1 MSGYR
6 LGVDIGGTFTDFALF
21 DPAGAS
27 LHIHKCL
34 TTPDDPSRAVIDG
47 TVALLGRESVAIAD
61 LREVVHGT
69 TLVTNA
75 VIERKGA
82 RTGMLITE
90 GFRDIPDMR
99 EEKRYDVFDLRITFP
114 DPIVPRARR
123 REVSERMRFDGTVER
138 ALDVEAARVA
148 VQELVREEGIEA
160 LAICLLHAYANP
172 AHEEALRRMV
182 EASFPELFVSTSSEV
197 FPGWREFERFT
208 TTGINA
214 YAGPMFGRYL
224 QRIERGLGR
233 LGFRGR
239 LYVMSASG
247 GALTPPLARRLPV
260 RVIESGPAAGALIS
274 AVHGRALA
282 LANLLSFDMGG
293 TTAKGALVR
302 EGEAMKV
309 YALEVARAHE
319 FKAGSGL
326 PVRTPVIDMIE
337 IGAGGGSIAEPDA
350 RGTIR
355 VGPKSA
361 GASPGPACYG
371 LGGKEATLSDANLL
385 LGYLDPDYFLGG
397 EMPLDPSLAE
407 KAIARRVAEPLGLTL
422 ERAAFG
428 IHDIASED
436 VARAFRIHA
445 SERGFDYRSSSMVAF
460 GGSGPVHAIR
470 VAKKLGIPRVVFP
483 VAAGV
488 MSAIGL
494 LASPLAFEVAL
505 TRERFVGDLDD
516 PEFAATFAEVEAEAA
531 APLAEAGLH
540 ASRITLA
547 RSLDMHY
554 HGQGHE
560 IEVTLPP
567 TGFGISQ
574 LAELFRRRYEALFAF
589 APLDAPLVITTWKVE
604 ARAPDPGIGARY
616 SMRDPNAGA
625 APAVK
630 GVRPAWFPD
639 AYGWTDTA
647 VYDRY
652 ALRHGEAIDGPAL
665 VEERESTVVV
675 GPGDRLYV
683 DAAGNLIAVLD
694 SRRSDG
700 KIGESGESGNDT
712 SPAVSESRAEDPSP
726 PGPVQEGKP

>member
-1 MSGYR
+1 MSGFR

-21 DPAGAS
+21 DPVSGS
-27 LHIHKCL
+27 LYIHKCL
-34 TTPDDPSRAVIDG
+34 TTSDDPSRAVIDG
-47 TVALLGRESVAIAD
+47 AQALLERESVDIAD
-61 LREVVHGT
+61 LRDVVHGT

-75 VIERKGA
+75 LIERKGA
-82 RTGMLITE
+82 CTGMLITE

-114 DPIVPRARR
+114 DPIVRRARR
-123 REVSERMRFDGTVER
+123 REVRERMRFDGTVER
-138 ALDVEAARVA
+138 PLDLEAARAA
-148 VQELVREEGIEA
+148 VHDLVRGEGIDA

-172 AHEEALRRMV
+172 AHEHALRRMV
-182 EASFPELFVSTSSEV
+182 ETSFPALFVSTSAEV

-208 TTGINA
+208 TTSINA
-214 YAGPMFGRYL
+214 YAGPMFDRYL
-224 QRIERGLGR
+224 QRIESGLAA
-233 LGFRGR
+233 LGFRGH

-247 GALTPPLARRLPV
+247 GALTPSLARRLPV
-260 RVIESGPAAGALIS
+260 RVIESGPAAGAQMS
-274 AVHGRALA
+274 AVHGRALG
-282 LANLLSFDMGG
+282 LPNLLSFDMGG

-302 EGEAMKV
+302 EGAAMKV
-309 YALEVARAHE
+309 YALEVARQHE

-355 VGPKSA
+355 VGPRSA

-371 LGGKEATLSDANLL
+371 QGGEEATLSDANLV
-385 LGYLDPDYFLGG
+385 LGYLDPDFFLGG
-397 EMPLDPSLAE
+397 AMRLDRNRAE
-407 KAIARRVAEPLGLTL
+407 RAIATRVAEPLGLSL

-428 IHDIASED
+428 IHDIVSED

-505 TRERFVGDLDD
+505 TRKRFLRDLDD
-516 PEFAATFAEVEAEAA
+516 IEFANTFAEVESEAA
-531 APLAEAGLH
+531 APLVAAGLDT
-540 ASRITLA
+540 SRITIVRRLE
-547 RSLDMHY
+547 MHY

-560 IEVTLPP
+560 IEVTLPAAGSGVSP
-567 TGFGISQ
+567 
-574 LAELFRRRYEALFAF
+574 LADLFRRRYEALYAF
-589 APLDAPLVITTWKVE
+589 APLDSPLVITTWLVE
-604 ARAPDPGIGARY
+604 ALAPDPGIAANYSIGGPNADAAAAKKGAR
-616 SMRDPNAGA
+616 R
-625 APAVK
+625 
-630 GVRPAWFPD
+630 AWFPD
-639 AYGWTDTA
+639 AGAWVSTA

-652 ALRHGEAIDGPAL
+652 GFEAGNRVDGPAL
-665 VEERESTVVV
+665 IEERESTVVV
-675 GPGDRLYV
+675 GPGDRVRV
-683 DAAGNLIAVLD
+683 DSHGNLVAELAAIRSASDADHAVD
-694 SRRSDG
+694 DAPSAGFGADIEG
-700 KIGESGESGNDT
+700 
-712 SPAVSESRAEDPSP
+712 AAER
-726 PGPVQEGKP
+726 GGTQEYTP

>member
-1 MSGYR
+1 MNGYR

-21 DPAGAS
+21 DTRSAA
-27 LHIHKCL
+27 LRIHKCL
-34 TTPDDPSRAVIDG
+34 TTPDDPSRAVIEG
-47 TVALLGRESVAIAD
+47 AVALLERESVDIAD

-114 DPIVPRARR
+114 EPIVPRARR

-138 ALDVEAARVA
+138 PLDLEAARAA
-148 VQELVREEGIEA
+148 VHDLVREERIEA
-160 LAICLLHAYANP
+160 LAICLLHAYADA

-182 EASFPELFVSTSSEV
+182 EESFPDLFVSTSAEV

-208 TTGINA
+208 TTSINA
-214 YAGPMFGRYL
+214 CTGPMFGRYL
-224 QRIERGLGR
+224 RRIESGLAA

-239 LYVMSASG
+239 LHVMSASG
-247 GALTPPLARRLPV
+247 GALAPSLARRLPV
-260 RVIESGPAAGALIS
+260 RVIESGPAAGAGMS

-282 LANLLSFDMGG
+282 IPNLLSFDMGG

-302 EGEAMKV
+302 DGAAMKV

-337 IGAGGGSIAEPDA
+337 IGAGGGSIAEPDL

-355 VGPKSA
+355 VGPRSA
-361 GASPGPACYG
+361 GASPGPACYAR
-371 LGGKEATLSDANLL
+371 GGEDATLSDANLV
-385 LGYLDPDYFLGG
+385 LGYLDPEFFLGG
-397 EMPLDPSLAE
+397 EMRLDRGLAE
-407 KAIARRVAEPLGLTL
+407 RAIATRIARPLALTL

-428 IHDIASED
+428 VHDIVSED

-470 VAKKLGIPRVVFP
+470 VARKLGIPRVVFP

-505 TRERFVGDLDD
+505 TRERFVRDLDD
-516 PEFAATFAEVEAEAA
+516 AEIAAAFAEVEAEAA
-531 APLAEAGLH
+531 APLLASGLD
-540 ASRITLA
+540 ASRITMV
-547 RSLDMHY
+547 RRLDMHY

-560 IEVTLPP
+560 IEVTLPAAVP
-567 TGFGISQ
+567 GVRGLSDR
-574 LAELFRRRYEALFAF
+574 FRRRYEALYAF

-604 ARAPDPGIGARY
+604 ARAPDPGIAASYSTGAP
-616 SMRDPNAGA
+616 DDGA
-625 APAVK
+625 PSARK
-630 GVRPAWFPD
+630 GERRAWFPD
-639 AYGWTDTA
+639 AQGWVDAA

-652 ALRHGEAIDGPAL
+652 ALAKGSVVEGPAL
-665 VEERESTVVV
+665 IEERESTVVV
-675 GPGDRLYV
+675 GPGDRVRVDPYGNLV
-683 DAAGNLIAVLD
+683 AELDTVGRRAEDAAGAD
-694 SRRSDG
+694 DG
-700 KIGESGESGNDT
+700 SAAGLG
-712 SPAVSESRAEDPSP
+712 A
-726 PGPVQEGKP
+726 QLEGAAARGGAWEGGR

>member
-21 DPAGAS
+21 DEAGGS
-27 LHIHKCL
+27 LCIHKCL
-34 TTPDDPSRAVIDG
+34 TTPEDPSRAVIEG
-47 TVALLGRESVAIAD
+47 AVALLERESVDVAN

-114 DPIVPRARR
+114 EPIVARARR
-123 REVSERMRFDGTVER
+123 REVSERMRYDGTVER
-138 ALDVEAARVA
+138 PLDLESARSA
-148 VQELVREEGIEA
+148 VQALVREEGIEA

-172 AHEEALRRMV
+172 AHEEALRRMT
-182 EASFPELFVSTSSEV
+182 EASFPGLFVSTSAEV

-214 YAGPMFGRYL
+214 FTGPMFDRYL
-224 QRIERGLGR
+224 ERIESGLST

-247 GALTPPLARRLPV
+247 GALTPTHARRLPV
-260 RVIESGPAAGALIS
+260 RVIESGPAAGAQMS
-274 AVHGRALA
+274 AVHGRALT
-282 LANLLSFDMGG
+282 LPNLLSFDMGG

-302 EGEAMKV
+302 EGAAMKV
-309 YALEVARAHE
+309 YSLEVARAHE

-337 IGAGGGSIAEPDA
+337 IGAGGGSIAEPDT

-361 GASPGPACYG
+361 GARPGPACYG
-371 LGGKEATLSDANLL
+371 QGGREATLSDANLV

-397 EMPLDPSLAE
+397 AMRLDPSRAE
-407 KAIARRVAEPLGLTL
+407 TAITERIAKPLGLSL

-428 IHDIASED
+428 IHDIVSED

-470 VAKKLGIPRVVFP
+470 VARKLGIPRVVFP

-505 TRERFVGDLDD
+505 TRERFVRETDD
-516 PEFAATFAEVEAEAA
+516 AEFLATFAEVESEAS
-531 APLAEAGLH
+531 APLVDAGLN
-540 ASRITLA
+540 ASRITLE
-547 RSLDMHY
+547 RRLDMHY

-560 IEVTLPP
+560 IEVTLPHA
-567 TGFGISQ
+567 GFGVSR
-574 LAELFRRRYEALFAF
+574 LAGLFRERYEALYAF

-604 ARAPDPGIGARY
+604 ARAPDPGISAGYSIDRPSSDAR
-616 SMRDPNAGA
+616 
-625 APAVK
+625 PART
-630 GVRPAWFPD
+630 GERRAWFPD
-639 AYGWTDTA
+639 SDAWVSAA
-647 VYDRY
+647 VYDRN
-652 ALRHGEAIDGPAL
+652 ALPTGCVVEGPAF
-665 VEERESTVVV
+665 VEERESTVVI
-675 GPGDRLYV
+675 GPGDRAEV
-683 DAAGNLIAVLD
+683 DANGNLVAELD
-694 SRRSDG
+694 GAR
-700 KIGESGESGNDT
+700 
-712 SPAVSESRAEDPSP
+712 PADSP
-726 PGPVQEGKP
+726 PRRGDARPGARRVARDAGASAREEAQGGRQ

>member
-1 MSGYR
+1 MSEYR

-21 DPAGAS
+21 DGAS
-27 LHIHKCL
+27 TSLQIHKCL

-47 TVALLGRESVAIAD
+47 TVALLERESVDIAD

-69 TLVTNA
+69 TLVTNS
-75 VIERKGA
+75 VIERTGA

-114 DPIVPRARR
+114 EPIVPRAWR
-123 REVSERMRFDGTVER
+123 REVSERMRFDGTVECP
-138 ALDVEAARVA
+138 LDIEAARAA
-148 VQELVREEGIEA
+148 VHELVREERIEA

-182 EASFPELFVSTSSEV
+182 DEYFPELFVSTSAEV
-197 FPGWREFERFT
+197 FPGWREFERFST
-208 TTGINA
+208 TSINA
-214 YAGPMFGRYL
+214 YTGPMFGHYL
-224 QRIERGLGR
+224 ERIESGLAA

-247 GALTPPLARRLPV
+247 GALTPALARRLPV
-260 RVIESGPAAGALIS
+260 RVIESGPAAGAQMS

-282 LANLLSFDMGG
+282 LPNLLSFDMGG

-302 EGEAMKV
+302 EGAAMKV
-309 YALEVARAHE
+309 YALEVARQHE
-319 FKAGSGL
+319 FKSGSGL

-371 LGGKEATLSDANLL
+371 QGGRDATLSDANLV

-397 EMPLDPSLAE
+397 EMRLDRSLAE
-407 KAIARRVAEPLGLTL
+407 RVITDRVAMPLGLAL

-428 IHDIASED
+428 IHDIVSED

-505 TRERFVGDLDD
+505 TRERFVGDLDET
-516 PEFAATFAEVEAEAA
+516 EFEATFSEVESEAA
-531 APLAEAGLH
+531 APLIAAGLGT
-540 ASRITLA
+540 SRITKV
-547 RSLDMHY
+547 RRLDMHY

-560 IEVTLPP
+560 IEVTLSADDS
-567 TGFGISQ
+567 GVDR
-574 LAELFRRRYEALFAF
+574 LADLFRRRYEALYAF

-604 ARAPDPGIGARY
+604 ARAPDPGIGAHY
-616 SMRDPNAGA
+616 SMSSSNSSA
-625 APAVK
+625 ASAAK
-630 GVRPAWFPD
+630 GVRRAWFPD
-639 AYGWTDTA
+639 TGGWMSTP
-647 VYDRY
+647 VYERY
-652 ALRHGEAIDGPAL
+652 AFQAGDAVGGPAL
-665 VEERESTVVV
+665 IEERESTVVI
-675 GPGDRLYV
+675 GPGDRVHV
-683 DAAGNLIAVLD
+683 DAAGNLVAELD
-694 SRRSDG
+694 ALRAESNSDCA
-700 KIGESGESGNDT
+700 GNDARCT
-712 SPAVSESRAEDPSP
+712 GTGTGVEGGPARDRTREDAR
-726 PGPVQEGKP
+726 

>member
-1 MSGYR
+1 MSKYR

-21 DPAGAS
+21 DESGTS
-27 LHIHKCL
+27 LRIHKCL

-47 TVALLGRESVAIAD
+47 TVALLERESVEIGD

-114 DPIVPRARR
+114 DPIVPRAWR
-123 REVSERMRFDGTVER
+123 REVRERMRFDGTVER
-138 ALDVEAARVA
+138 PLDVEAARSA
-148 VQELVREEGIEA
+148 VHDLVHGENIEA

-172 AHEEALRRMV
+172 AHEQALRRMV
-182 EASFPELFVSTSSEV
+182 EASWPDLFVSTSAEV

-224 QRIERGLGR
+224 GRIESGLAA
-233 LGFRGR
+233 LGFRGH

-247 GALTPPLARRLPV
+247 GTLTPTLARRLPV
-260 RVIESGPAAGALIS
+260 RVIESGPAAGARMC

-282 LANLLSFDMGG
+282 LSSLLSFDMGG

-302 EGEAMKV
+302 EGAAMKV
-309 YALEVARAHE
+309 YALEVARAHD

-355 VGPKSA
+355 VGPRSA

-371 LGGKEATLSDANLL
+371 QGGTQATLSDANLA

-397 EMPLDPSLAE
+397 EMRLDRSRAE
-407 KAIARRVAEPLGLTL
+407 KAIEDRVAKPLGLTL

-428 IHDIASED
+428 IHDIVSED
-436 VARAFRIHA
+436 VGRAFRIHA

-460 GGSGPVHAIR
+460 GGNGPVHAIR
-470 VAKKLGIPRVVFP
+470 VARKLGIPRVVFP

-505 TRERFVGDLDD
+505 TRERFVRDLDD
-516 PEFAATFAEVEAEAA
+516 SEFSATFAEVEAEAA
-531 APLAEAGLH
+531 APLVAAGLDP
-540 ASRITLA
+540 SRITVV
-547 RSLDMHY
+547 RHLDMHY

-560 IEVTLPP
+560 IEVTL
-567 TGFGISQ
+567 SADDSEVDR
-574 LAELFRRRYEALFAF
+574 LADLFRRRYEALYTF
-589 APLDAPLVITTWKVE
+589 APLDTPLVINTWKVE
-604 ARAPDPGIGARY
+604 ARAPDPGIGVHY
-616 SMRDPNAGA
+616 STSSPKAGSA
-625 APAVK
+625 STAK
-630 GVRPAWFPD
+630 GVRRAWFPD
-639 AYGWTDTA
+639 AGGWVSTP

-652 ALRHGEAIDGPAL
+652 AFRAGDAVDGPAL
-665 VEERESTVVV
+665 IEERESTVVI
-675 GPGDRLYV
+675 GPGDRVQV
-683 DAAGNLIAVLD
+683 DAAGNLVAELNARRPKGD
-694 SRRSDG
+694 SDCAGCDEVSAG
-700 KIGESGESGNDT
+700 TGT
-712 SPAVSESRAEDPSP
+712 SVEDSAAHERARENAR
-726 PGPVQEGKP
+726 

>member
-21 DPAGAS
+21 DGAS
-27 LHIHKCL
+27 TSLQIHKCL
-34 TTPDDPSRAVIDG
+34 TTPDDPSRAVIEG
-47 TVALLGRESVAIAD
+47 TVALLERGSVDIAD

-114 DPIVPRARR
+114 EPIVPRAWR
-123 REVSERMRFDGTVER
+123 REVSERMRFDGTMECP
-138 ALDVEAARVA
+138 LDLGAARDA
-148 VQELVREEGIEA
+148 VGDLVREQGIEA
-160 LAICLLHAYANP
+160 LAICLLHSYANP
-172 AHEEALRRMV
+172 VHEEALRRMV
-182 EASFPELFVSTSSEV
+182 EESFPDLFVSTSSEV
-197 FPGWREFERFT
+197 FPGWREFERFST
-208 TTGINA
+208 TSINA
-214 YAGPMFGRYL
+214 YTGPMFGRYL
-224 QRIERGLGR
+224 RRIERGLGG

-247 GALTPPLARRLPV
+247 GALTPALARRLPV
-260 RVIESGPAAGALIS
+260 RVIESGPAAGAQMS

-282 LANLLSFDMGG
+282 LPNLLSFDMGG

-302 EGEAMKV
+302 EGAAMKV
-309 YALEVARAHE
+309 YALEVARQHE
-319 FKAGSGL
+319 FKSGSGL
-326 PVRTPVIDMIE
+326 PVCTPVIDMIE

-361 GASPGPACYG
+361 GAFPGPACYG
-371 LGGKEATLSDANLL
+371 QGGTEATLSDANLV

-397 EMPLDPSLAE
+397 AMRLERSRAQE
-407 KAIARRVAEPLGLTL
+407 AIAERVAMPLGLAL

-505 TRERFVGDLDD
+505 TRERFVSELDET
-516 PEFAATFAEVEAEAA
+516 EFKATFSEVESEAA
-531 APLAEAGLH
+531 APLIAAGLGT
-540 ASRITLA
+540 SRITKV
-547 RSLDMHY
+547 RRLDMHY

-560 IEVTLPP
+560 IEVTLSANDS
-567 TGFGISQ
+567 GVAR
-574 LAELFRRRYEALFAF
+574 LADLFRRRYEALYAF
-589 APLDAPLVITTWKVE
+589 APLDTPLVITTWKVE
-604 ARAPDPGIGARY
+604 TRAPDPGIGASY
-616 SMRDPNAGA
+616 SISRPNADA
-625 APAVK
+625 RPAQK
-630 GVRPAWFPD
+630 GERRAWFPD
-639 AYGWTDTA
+639 ADGWVTTA
-647 VYDRY
+647 VYERN
-652 ALRHGEAIDGPAL
+652 ALISGSVVEGPAL
-665 VEERESTVVV
+665 IEERESTVVI
-675 GPGDRLYV
+675 GPGDHVEV
-683 DAAGNLIAVLD
+683 DSSGNLVAELGTVRPAD
-694 SRRSDG
+694 DTGCAGDDWQNAGPGGHVEDGARRHG
-700 KIGESGESGNDT
+700 
-712 SPAVSESRAEDPSP
+712 AR
-726 PGPVQEGKP
+726 EGMP

>member
-1 MSGYR
+1 MSEYR
-6 LGVDIGGTFTDFALF
+6 LGVDIGGTFTDCALF
-21 DPAGAS
+21 DAAGTA

-47 TVALLGRESVAIAD
+47 TVALLERESVDIAD

-114 DPIVPRARR
+114 EPIVPRARR

-138 ALDVEAARVA
+138 PLDLDAARASVYD
-148 VQELVREEGIEA
+148 LVREERIEA

-182 EASFPELFVSTSSEV
+182 EASFPDLFVSTSAEV

-208 TTGINA
+208 TTSINA
-214 YAGPMFGRYL
+214 YAGRMFGRYL
-224 QRIERGLGR
+224 QRIECGLSA

-247 GALTPPLARRLPV
+247 GALTPSLARRLPV
-260 RVIESGPAAGALIS
+260 RVIESGPAAGAEMS

-282 LANLLSFDMGG
+282 IPNLLSFDMGG

-302 EGEAMKV
+302 DGAAMKV
-309 YALEVARAHE
+309 YALEVARVHE

-337 IGAGGGSIAEPDA
+337 IGAGGGSIAAPDL

-361 GASPGPACYG
+361 GASPGPACYAR
-371 LGGKEATLSDANLL
+371 GGREATLSDANLV
-385 LGYLDPDYFLGG
+385 LGYLDPEFFLGG
-397 EMPLDPSLAE
+397 DMRLDRALAE
-407 KAIARRVAEPLGLTL
+407 RAIATRIAQPLGLTL

-428 IHDIASED
+428 IHDIVSED

-445 SERGFDYRSSSMVAF
+445 SERAFDYRSSSMVAF

-470 VAKKLGIPRVVFP
+470 VAKKLGIPRVIFP

-505 TRERFVGDLDD
+505 TRERFVRDLDD
-516 PEFAATFAEVEAEAA
+516 AELAAVFAEIEAEAA
-531 APLAEAGLH
+531 APLVESGLD
-540 ASRITLA
+540 ASRI
-547 RSLDMHY
+547 RIVRRLDMHY

-560 IEVTLPP
+560 IEVTLPAVASEV
-567 TGFGISQ
+567 TGLS
-574 LAELFRRRYEALFAF
+574 ALFRRRYEALYAF

-604 ARAPDPGIGARY
+604 ARAPDPGIGAGY
-616 SMRDPNAGA
+616 SVGAPKDGA
-625 APAVK
+625 ASARK
-630 GVRPAWFPD
+630 GWRRAWFPD
-639 AYGWTDTA
+639 AGGWVDAA
-647 VYDRY
+647 VYERY
-652 ALRHGEAIDGPAL
+652 ALAQGSLVEGPAL
-665 VEERESTVVV
+665 IEERESTVVV
-675 GPGDRLYV
+675 GPGDRV
-683 DAAGNLIAVLD
+683 RAAPHGNLVAELD
-694 SRRSDG
+694 SARRTG
-700 KIGESGESGNDT
+700 SGDPRAGDAPRPGSGARVEGA
-712 SPAVSESRAEDPSP
+712 PAGGRA
-726 PGPVQEGKP
+726 QEGMR